1 MFLKGTFATNS
12 VRKSEGQG
20 GASENVGAGK
30 SLAIPS
36 SITPSPW
43 KVVIHQENQV
53 TGLCLCEARAA

>member
-53 TGLCLCEARAA
+53 TGL